1 MIFTEEP
8 RYTFYPDVNGNL
20 NLPESERVAVEI
32 IRPTGFQSKEMKS
45 VVSSRE
51 FYRDDQPIDENGNP
65 RTVGKFK
72 KITTEVKI
80 NAEYIL
86 RSCVGKIE
94 NLEVQNGDEVRK
106 IETGTELAECR
117 AYGIGELIDAICVEV
132 ASDRMTD
139 SKKKNIE

>member
-51 FYRDDQPIDENGNP
+51 FYKDDQPVDENGNP

-106 IETGTELAECR
+106 IKTGTELAECR